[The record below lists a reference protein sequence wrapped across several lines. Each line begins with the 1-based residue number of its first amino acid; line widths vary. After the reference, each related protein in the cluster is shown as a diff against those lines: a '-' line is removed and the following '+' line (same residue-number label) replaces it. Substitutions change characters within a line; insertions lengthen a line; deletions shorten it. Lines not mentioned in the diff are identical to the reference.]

1 MNLFTKAKIFYH
13 IKKHILFNKGYVN
26 WLNDYLAEKKM
37 YHYLMDNQLLFV
49 HIPKCG
55 GNSFVHSLGFDEGI
69 GHLGVTD
76 FVLTIPH
83 EKFKSLYKFTIIR
96 NPWDRLVSAYFFLKQ
111 GGWGEGDAQWF
122 NQNLSQYEDFES
134 FVMEWLSPKNAILH
148 GHFTPQY
155 KYLTIDNNC
164 LLIDKFYKLESLTEL
179 DNDLEG
185 YLKNPMSSTVRNA
198 SDRKP
203 DYRTYFTN
211 DMIQKVHCIYQR
223 DINLFNYNYE

>member
-1 MNLFTKAKIFYH
+1 MNFFTKAKVCYH
-13 IKKHILFNKGYVN
+13 IKKYKLFHKGYVN
-26 WLNDYLAEKKM
+26 WLNDYLTKKEM
-37 YHYLMDNQLLFV
+37 YHYLIDNQTLFV

-55 GNSFVHSLGFDEGI
+55 GNSFVYSLGFDEGI

-83 EKFKSLYKFTIIR
+83 EKFKSLYKFTIVR
-96 NPWDRLVSAYFFLKQ
+96 NPWDRLVSAYFFLKH

-122 NQNLSQYEDFES
+122 KHNLSLYNDFES
-134 FVMEWLSPKNAILH
+134 FVMEWLSPKNAMLH

-155 KYLTIDNNC
+155 KYLTNNNNC

-179 DNDLEG
+179 DIDLER
-185 YLKNPMSSTVRNA
+185 YLKKPMSSTVKNTSVRET
-198 SDRKP
+198 

-211 DMIQKVHCIYQR
+211 NMIEKVYRIYQK
-223 DINLFNYNYE
+223 DINLFNYKYE